1 MNIDP
6 GWEITAQD
14 VKRRL
19 DAGEPLFLLDVR
31 QPQEH
36 TQARI
41 SGAHLVPLP
50 ELQERIEEVRLKAA
64 GRPIIAHCH
73 HGHRSVQA
81 AAILRQAGLGHALSM
96 AGGID
101 AWSRAV
107 DGQVPRY

>member
-1 MNIDP
+1 MYIDAS
-6 GWEITAQD
+6 WEISAVD
-14 VKRRL
+14 VKQRL
-19 DAGEPLFLLDVR
+19 DSGEPFLLLDVR
-31 QPQEH
+31 QPEEH

-41 SGAHLVPLP
+41 TGAHLLPLP
-50 ELQERIEEVRLKAA
+50 ELQERIEEVRALAA

-107 DGQVPRY
+107 DGRVPRY